1 MFEKLKI
8 NKEFRR
14 VYGRGKSYLSPY
26 IVSYVMKTRGEKV
39 RIGITVSKKIGSAVM
54 RNRAKR
60 LITAAFRQCLP
71 NISSGCD
78 IVFVARSR
86 ILTAKSYEVAAAIK
100 SHMKAAGVW
109 NENDK

>member
-14 VYGRGKSYLSPY
+14 VYGRGKSYVNPLV
-26 IVSYVMKTRGEKV
+26 VSYIMKTRGDEI
-39 RIGITVSKKIGSAVM
+39 RIGITVSKKLGTAVM

-60 LITAAFRQCLP
+60 VITAAFRQCLP
-71 NISSGCD
+71 NISTGYD

-86 ILTAKSYEVAAAIK
+86 ILTAKSSQVAAVIK
-100 SHMKAAGVW
+100 SHLILAGAW